1 MAKPSWKSSTSPR
14 DNGTGTRGDAVN
26 LDRAVLVGAR
36 GAGPSQPL
44 GVGAPGQ
51 QRGQRADQSTGLV
64 SQPVPSTPVTRRTG
78 NRLANTR
85 KLAVPAL
92 GPSPVS
98 PLSGVISGDAM
109 APS

>member
-1 MAKPSWKSSTSPR
+1 MPVVPDHPNHWASVRPAS
-14 DNGTGTRGDAVN
+14 NGANAVTN
-26 LDRAVLVGAR
+26 
-36 GAGPSQPL
+36 PP
-44 GVGAPGQ
+44 
-51 QRGQRADQSTGLV
+51 GLV